1 MDVTGA
7 GVAVAGVEDAEEGS
21 EDPGGSVAYLR
32 VTA

>member
-7 GVAVAGVEDAEEGS
+7 EVGVAGVADAEEGS